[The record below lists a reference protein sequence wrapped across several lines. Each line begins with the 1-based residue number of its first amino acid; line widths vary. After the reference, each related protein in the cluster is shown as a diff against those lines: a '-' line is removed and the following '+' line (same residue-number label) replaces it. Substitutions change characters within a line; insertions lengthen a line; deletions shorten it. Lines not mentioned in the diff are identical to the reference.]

1 MSGSGLLSSN
11 GRDQTIARN
20 AHMAGYVAYYRCFHT
35 RYIELGPTDPL
46 TIEAQQLVLTFS
58 TLGGER
64 LVSAMELKLRVA
76 ELQWTC
82 TNTTNWLYSVAL
94 FVGRLKTEDAL
105 TLRQV
110 RLLVTNAIRFSDSKL
125 NSGQRANGG
134 SPDASPTRQ
143 RPNMPHTPTSP
154 NKFSRSMEDLSLRS
168 PSTEEGPDVSE
179 GVDSEQV
186 QVITSMLMMIPKPF
200 LVPALSPSKR
210 SEAASP
216 VKTPQGERGLPKL
229 RVYTPGLSGGRSAL
243 SSPAAAEHSSH
254 PNSNM
259 SSHADSPWAL
269 RDPAEASTEPVT
281 PGAHESKVN
290 AEGTGSGEVADT
302 ADKQTDNTG
311 ADSPSKFQSKLKAA
325 EVENASPTR
334 ALPENWKPLKSA
346 YASMAWTSCHHIQSV
361 DFAIGL
367 AESVYARDKEGVLLV
382 LRRALGDTV
391 EEARRNEALAQKQA
405 RKSIRR
411 SAAAAGSS
419 NSASATKR
427 VSVKSTASVGS
438 AGASAGDGA
447 DPTAALNALFGKRA
461 PPGAAAVED
470 ASAGDPKAKLN
481 ALFSKQGGGLK
492 LGGPPPSGVAAGED
506 TVWHVLCETCSTGCP
521 DCSLG
526 RACQLMSYARAPP
539 LYCFL
544 YTHLTLS
551 SLCCVG
557 PVGGAGAGAGSSGPV
572 WATDVPPPPPIPT
585 AWPPE
590 PYTGDVA
597 ASAAEGASGATAG
610 ADGAPAG
617 AVSTIVNADGTVVTI
632 TLPAAAPAPKAKLK
646 QIYLVNL
653 PAIENTLWADTGEEL
668 ISVSYSSSRS
678 ETVPCTG
685 LVRNSLTPQR
695 VY

>member
-1 MSGSGLLSSN
+1 MATAENATVGNRTPTSGMSGSGLLSSN
-11 GRDQTIARN
+11 GRDQTIARH

-82 TNTTNWLYSVAL
+82 TNTANWLYSVAL

-125 NSGQRANGG
+125 NSVQRANGG
-134 SPDASPTRQ
+134 SPDASPARQ
-143 RPNMPHTPTSP
+143 RPITPHTPTSP
-154 NKFSRSMEDLSLRS
+154 AKFSRSMEDLSLRS
-168 PSTEEGPDVSE
+168 PSTEDGPGVSE

-216 VKTPQGERGLPKL
+216 VKTPQAERGLPKL

-243 SSPAAAEHSSH
+243 SSPAAAEHSPH

-269 RDPAEASTEPVT
+269 REPTEASTEPLT
-281 PGAHESKVN
+281 AGAHESKVS
-290 AEGTGSGEVADT
+290 AEGADHAAASDAAGNP
-302 ADKQTDNTG
+302 ADNAG
-311 ADSPSKFQSKLKAA
+311 AESPSKFQTKLKAV
-325 EVENASPTR
+325 EGENASPTR

-405 RKSIRR
+405 RKSVRR
-411 SAAAAGSS
+411 SATTVGS
-419 NSASATKR
+419 NSAGATKR
-427 VSVKSTASVGS
+427 TSVKPTAGAGS
-438 AGASAGDGA
+438 AGAGAVDGA
-447 DPTAALNALFGKRA
+447 DPKAALNALFGKRA
-461 PPGAAAVED
+461 PPGAAPVED

-492 LGGPPPSGVAAGED
+492 LGGPPPSGAAGE
-506 TVWHVLCETCSTGCP
+506 
-521 DCSLG
+521 
-526 RACQLMSYARAPP
+526 
-539 LYCFL
+539 
-544 YTHLTLS
+544 TLF
-551 SLCCVG
+551 
-557 PVGGAGAGAGSSGPV
+557 
-572 WATDVPPPPPIPT
+572 DVFYVT
-585 AWPPE
+585 S
-590 PYTGDVA
+590 VA
-597 ASAAEGASGATAG
+597 
-610 ADGAPAG
+610 
-617 AVSTIVNADGTVVTI
+617 
-632 TLPAAAPAPKAKLK
+632 LAAPA
-646 QIYLVNL
+646 
-653 PAIENTLWADTGEEL
+653 
-668 ISVSYSSSRS
+668 
-678 ETVPCTG
+678 
-685 LVRNSLTPQR
+685 
-695 VY
+695 

>member
-1 MSGSGLLSSN
+1 
-11 GRDQTIARN
+11 
-20 AHMAGYVAYYRCFHT
+20 MAGYVAYYRCFHT
-35 RYIELGPTDPL
+35 RYIELGPNDPL

-94 FVGRLKTEDAL
+94 FVGRLNTEDAL

-110 RLLVTNAIRFSDSKL
+110 RLLVTNAIRFSDAKL
-125 NSGQRANGG
+125 NSAQRGSGA
-134 SPDASPTRQ
+134 SPDTSPSRQ
-143 RPNMPHTPTSP
+143 RPITPHTPTSP
-154 NKFSRSMEDLSLRS
+154 SKFSRSMEDLSLRS
-168 PSTEEGPDVSE
+168 LSIEDGAGGVE

-186 QVITSMLMMIPKPF
+186 QVITSMLLMIPKPF

-210 SEAASP
+210 SDATLP
-216 VKTPQGERGLPKL
+216 VKTPQVERGLPKL
-229 RVYTPGLSGGRSAL
+229 RVYTPGPSGGRSAL
-243 SSPAAAEHSSH
+243 SSPAAAEHSPH

-269 RDPAEASTEPVT
+269 RDPVEASTEPLT

-290 AEGTGSGEVADT
+290 AEGTGSGEATDT

-325 EVENASPTR
+325 EGGNASPTR

-419 NSASATKR
+419 NIAGATKR
-427 VSVKSTASVGS
+427 VSVKPT
-438 AGASAGDGA
+438 AGAGGDGA
-447 DPTAALNALFGKRA
+447 DPKAALNALLGKRA

-492 LGGPPPSGVAAGED
+492 LGGPPPSGAAGE
-506 TVWHVLCETCSTGCP
+506 
-521 DCSLG
+521 
-526 RACQLMSYARAPP
+526 
-539 LYCFL
+539 
-544 YTHLTLS
+544 TLF
-551 SLCCVG
+551 
-557 PVGGAGAGAGSSGPV
+557 
-572 WATDVPPPPPIPT
+572 DVFYVT
-585 AWPPE
+585 S
-590 PYTGDVA
+590 VA
-597 ASAAEGASGATAG
+597 
-610 ADGAPAG
+610 
-617 AVSTIVNADGTVVTI
+617 
-632 TLPAAAPAPKAKLK
+632 LAAPA
-646 QIYLVNL
+646 
-653 PAIENTLWADTGEEL
+653 
-668 ISVSYSSSRS
+668 
-678 ETVPCTG
+678 
-685 LVRNSLTPQR
+685 
-695 VY
+695 